1 MNSPEARMEVEP
13 NVVVCHTE
21 SQPAT
26 KSDAVEAS
34 IAPSSTASEC
44 VEAPLLASSTIAVPE
59 TAGPNAEG
67 ESTGLTASEEAP
79 QEQEPPACLSRAEA
93 ARRNGAKSR
102 GPRTEQ
108 GKERSRR
115 NAVKHGLVARTLLIA
130 LAMEDREAFESV
142 LDGLRESYQP
152 RSYEEQQLVE
162 LAAAELW
169 RLAQAARLELGN
181 FAHDEIFSCAVPDRL
196 SRYHTAAWRRYT
208 QILERLEKIKA
219 LRQSAADTEHF
230 AGSDESPTEEEN
242 E

>member
-1 MNSPEARMEVEP
+1 MNSPEGLMEVEP

-26 KSDAVEAS
+26 KSDAVEPS

-44 VEAPLLASSTIAVPE
+44 VEAPLLASSTITAPE
-59 TAGPNAEG
+59 SAEPNPAEK
-67 ESTGLTASEEAP
+67 SCVTVASEEAR

-93 ARRNGAKSR
+93 ARRNGAKSQ

-130 LAMEDREAFESV
+130 LATEDREAFESV

-152 RSYEEQQLVE
+152 SSYEERQLVE
-162 LAAAELW
+162 LAAAEWW

-181 FAHDEIFSCAVPDRL
+181 FAPNDIFSCAVPDRL
-196 SRYHTAAWRRYT
+196 SRYYTAAWRRYT
-208 QILERLEKIKA
+208 QILERLQKIKA
-219 LRQSAADTEHF
+219 LRQSPADTAPF
-230 AGSDESPTEEEN
+230 DGTDESLEEEEN